1 MVSALIIPRSATI
14 DTDPIPNRLCNR
26 STIGTR
32 LFTSA
37 VLPGQS
43 SYHTGFDNDA
53 PLMLPTSG
61 RITGFAVDVLSLIG
75 KPRKHTGVLHGLFPL
90 AIQHRIA
97 GHRHHMFDAGFA
109 I

>member
-1 MVSALIIPRSATI
+1 
-14 DTDPIPNRLCNR
+14 
-26 STIGTR
+26 
-32 LFTSA
+32 
-37 VLPGQS
+37 
-43 SYHTGFDNDA
+43 
-53 PLMLPTSG
+53 MLPTSG